1 MRVCFLMHQGSMYSG
16 GQGIYLHH
24 ITRELVELGHEVHV
38 IAGPPY
44 AEVVEGVVV
53 HRIPNYSIYRLL
65 ETGRFFFFGRD
76 PASFFHPLNFYE
88 IATSRAGMFSVM
100 AAFSFRAYRKIRELA
115 PALRFDIV
123 HDVQGLGYGALLI
136 KANGLPVVA
145 NIHHPLQVDRANR
158 LRQAQNL
165 GEMVKWLRF
174 YPFWMQEIVAR
185 RIDRIVTGSRS
196 SAEFVA
202 DAFRLAPKQI
212 TAIYDGVESD
222 VFRPLDVAREPGTLL
237 YVGNSDDRNKGAR
250 YLIEALALLK
260 HRTDLHL
267 TVVDRS
273 VATLVPTLS
282 SKLGVEHMVTLT
294 GRLSREDLV
303 SRYNRAQLFVSP
315 SLYEGFGLPA
325 AEAMSCGTPVLATTA
340 GAYPEV
346 IEDGKSGILVPA
358 GDAPALAAGI
368 ERTLDDA
375 ALQARLGKEGRKRIV
390 DHFTWRNTA
399 IGTQALYEEVLDA
412 SRRQAARSASR

>member
-1 MRVCFLMHQGSMYSG
+1 MYSG

-24 ITRELVELGHEVHV
+24 ITRELAELGHEIHV

-44 AEVVEGVVV
+44 PDVAEGIVV
-53 HRIPNYSIYRLL
+53 HKIPNYSIYRLL

-88 IATSRAGMFSVM
+88 LATSRAGMFSVM
-100 AAFSFRAYRKIRELA
+100 AAFSFRAYRKLRELA
-115 PALRFDIV
+115 PAHRFDIV

-158 LRQAQNL
+158 LRQAPNL
-165 GEMVKWLRF
+165 GEMVKWLKF

-185 RIDRIVTGSRS
+185 RIDRIITGSLS
-196 SAEFVA
+196 SAQFVA
-202 DAFRLAPKQI
+202 DAFRLEPKHI
-212 TAIYDGVESD
+212 TAVYDGVESD
-222 VFRPLDVAREPGTLL
+222 VFRPLDVTREPGTLL

-273 VATLVPTLS
+273 IANLVPTLS

-325 AEAMSCGTPVLATTA
+325 AEAMSCETPVLATLA

-346 IEDGKSGILVPA
+346 IEDGKSGVLVPA

-368 ERTLDDA
+368 ERMLDDV
-375 ALQARLGKEGRKRIV
+375 ALQERLGKEARKRIV
-390 DHFTWRNTA
+390 DHFSWRNTA
-399 IGTQALYEEVLDA
+399 IGTQALYEEVLAA
-412 SRRQAARSASR
+412 SRRPVARSASR

>member
-1 MRVCFLMHQGSMYSG
+1 
-16 GQGIYLHH
+16 
-24 ITRELVELGHEVHV
+24 
-38 IAGPPY
+38 
-44 AEVVEGVVV
+44 
-53 HRIPNYSIYRLL
+53 
-65 ETGRFFFFGRD
+65 
-76 PASFFHPLNFYE
+76 
-88 IATSRAGMFSVM
+88 
-100 AAFSFRAYRKIRELA
+100 
-115 PALRFDIV
+115 
-123 HDVQGLGYGALLI
+123 
-136 KANGLPVVA
+136 
-145 NIHHPLQVDRANR
+145 
-158 LRQAQNL
+158 
-165 GEMVKWLRF
+165 
-174 YPFWMQEIVAR
+174 MQEIVAR
-185 RIDRIVTGSRS
+185 RIDRIITGSLS
-196 SAEFVA
+196 SAEFVS
-202 DAFRLAPKQI
+202 DAFRLAPQHI

-222 VFRPLDVAREPGTLL
+222 VFRPLDVTREPGTLL

-273 VATLVPTLS
+273 IATLVPSLS

-340 GAYPEV
+340 GAYPEI
-346 IEDGKSGILVPA
+346 IEDGRSGVLVPA

-368 ERTLDDA
+368 ERTLDDT
-375 ALQARLGKEGRKRIV
+375 ALQARLGEEGRKRIV

-399 IGTQALYEEVLDA
+399 IGTQALYEEVVRA
-412 SRRQAARSASR
+412 SRRPGARSASR